1 MRLPWQRSAQLPA
14 QASVDAGY
22 AAPSSSSAAA
32 VRTANEQLRSITQPT
47 SGGAYGYLGLRSP
60 AQAAEVLSGLTQLA
74 EALEPALSQVDR
86 YLRREEHSGRLESV
100 DGPFAGDA
108 TAAVGTTH
116 MWLSEAAVAAE
127 KLSQALE
134 NAQIAT
140 GGLARPTDRSRQ

>member
-1 MRLPWQRSAQLPA
+1 MRLPWQRASQLPA

-22 AAPSSSSAAA
+22 SAPSNSSAAA
-32 VRTANEQLRSITQPT
+32 VHTAHEHLSSITRPA

-60 AQAAEVLSGLTQLA
+60 AQAAEVLARLSQLTSD
-74 EALEPALSQVDR
+74 LEPLLSQVDR
-86 YLRREEHSGRLESV
+86 YLRREQSAGRLDSL
-100 DGPFAGDA
+100 DGPFSGDA
-108 TAAVGTTH
+108 SAAVGTTH

-140 GGLARPTDRSRQ
+140 AGLARSTDTPNR